1 MAILEFKN
9 YIVNNMSYI
18 KNKNFDR
25 QDNEIN
31 LKPIISADFNRKDD
45 TIDVK
50 LTVLIGSLE
59 DKKMPFKIECEVV
72 GEFKYNA
79 DKNDTKISEEA
90 IIKNNTVAILYPYIR
105 QLISS
110 LTQQSNEYP
119 SYILP
124 TINVTKVLKEKDK

>member
-25 QDNEIN
+25 QANEIN

-59 DKKMPFKIECEVV
+59 DKNMPFKIECEVV

-124 TINVTKVLKEKDK
+124 TINVGKVLDKNDQ

>member
-9 YIVNNMSYI
+9 YIVNNISYI

-25 QDNEIN
+25 QTREIN
-31 LKPIISADFNRKDD
+31 LRPVISADFNRKDD
-45 TIDVK
+45 IIYVK

-59 DKKMPFKIECEVV
+59 DKKIPFKVECEVT
-72 GEFKYNA
+72 GKFKYNA
-79 DKNDTKISEEA
+79 DKNDTKISEES
-90 IIKNNTVAILYPYIR
+90 IVKNNTVAILYPYIR

-124 TINVTKVLKEKDK
+124 TINVAKMLNKKDQ

>member
-1 MAILEFKN
+1 MAVLEFKN

-25 QDNEIN
+25 KTREIN
-31 LKPIISADFNRKDD
+31 LKPVISADFNRKAD
-45 TIDVK
+45 IIYVK
-50 LTVLIGSLE
+50 LTVLIGSLD
-59 DKKMPFKIECEVV
+59 DKKIPFKVECEVT
-72 GEFKYNA
+72 GKFKYNA

-90 IIKNNTVAILYPYIR
+90 IVKNNTVAILYPYIR

-124 TINVTKVLKEKDK
+124 TINVAKMLNKKDQ

>member
-1 MAILEFKN
+1 MVVLEFKN

-18 KNKNFDR
+18 KNKDFDR
-25 QDNEIN
+25 KMRKIN
-31 LKPIISADFNRKDD
+31 LKPIISADFNRKDN
-45 TIDVK
+45 IIYVK
-50 LTVLIGSLE
+50 LTVLIGSLD
-59 DKKMPFKIECEVV
+59 DKKIPFKVECEVT
-72 GEFKYNA
+72 GKFKYNA

-90 IIKNNTVAILYPYIR
+90 IVKNNTVAILYPYIR

-124 TINVTKVLKEKDK
+124 TINVAKMLNKKDQ

>member
-1 MAILEFKN
+1 
-9 YIVNNMSYI
+9 
-18 KNKNFDR
+18 
-25 QDNEIN
+25 
-31 LKPIISADFNRKDD
+31 
-45 TIDVK
+45 
-50 LTVLIGSLE
+50 
-59 DKKMPFKIECEVV
+59 MPFKIECEVV

-124 TINVTKVLKEKDK
+124 TINVGKVLDKNDQ